1 MQFLTIAIPTY
12 NRAEK
17 LRERLRELI
26 PQLTTE
32 VSIHVFDN
40 ASSDHTVRVVAEFDH
55 PSISINSSVG
65 NLGMCGNFVRCLV
78 VPASDWLWILG
89 DDDPVQND
97 AVERILKLLRKTTSQ
112 FVSFTTNCNHNVRN
126 EVINGLDH
134 LLAIKDTTSLMH
146 ISANLYRISHLRESF
161 KILTPSAFTFAP
173 NVAIIF
179 HALQA
184 NPDYSIELSTEE
196 FLTDG
201 KNPRRWSCME
211 VSVGLS
217 MFPLFVTGEELQ
229 RKCALGLRVSTRWML
244 LWALGE
250 IEPKQEMG
258 RWRQTVRMTNENLS
272 LFGATLPRMLRY
284 AWEHSRRDFRR
295 EVLIQL
301 VSRLP
306 FPLFGAACSKMRTMT
321 AHRRTTML
329 KDFSS

>member
-1 MQFLTIAIPTY
+1 MNLLTIAIPTY
-12 NRAEK
+12 NRFTH
-17 LRERLRELI
+17 LRERLQELI
-26 PQLTTE
+26 PQLVTG
-32 VSIHVFDN
+32 VSIHVYDN
-40 ASSDHTVRVVAEFDH
+40 ASTDETDRVVADYNH
-55 PSISINSSVG
+55 PAIEYRRSTG
-65 NLGMCGNFVRCLV
+65 NLGMCGNFIRCFV
-78 VPASDWLWILG
+78 TPQSKWLWILG
-89 DDDPVQND
+89 DDDPVQPD
-97 AVERILKLLRKTTSQ
+97 ALERILRLLGKTKSQ

-126 EVINGLDH
+126 EVVNGLEN
-134 LLAIKDTTSLMH
+134 LLGIKDTTSLMH

-179 HALQA
+179 HALQS

-196 FLTDG
+196 FLSDG

-250 IEPKQEMG
+250 INPEQEMK
-258 RWRQTVRMTNENLS
+258 RWRQTVRLTNENLS
-272 LFGATLPRMLRY
+272 LFGATFPRMLRY
-284 AWEHSRRDFRR
+284 AWKHSRRDFRR

-301 VSRLP
+301 ISRLP
-306 FPLFGAACSKMRTMT
+306 LAIFRLICTKMKKKTKS
-321 AHRRTTML
+321 RRDL
-329 KDFSS
+329 VASDFV